1 MAGKR
6 ISRLTVLLLGAASAL
21 AAPHAAPADE
31 GKDKPKPAAPAG
43 NLDYWLKQATEAKD
57 EPKQPAEKPVNP
69 FQGRRPFH
77 RDDAVPG
84 VVELSNGKVLPG
96 WVYTTLETPLKI
108 FVKEEQQE
116 RRRFVPLINLLSLNA
131 VVEEEKM
138 ELRWR
143 WKAMGVPERVY
154 TGEKYPTRR
163 LLWRLRLIDGS
174 EMTGA
179 VKGQPIW
186 VELGNTKVGPMV
198 LHERSKGPIG
208 STLDDLVYIRRIIVS
223 RRLMDAVVQDAA
235 DKAPKADKPDSPA
248 KPAPQADKKQPA
260 APKP

>member
-1 MAGKR
+1 MASKR
-6 ISRLTVLLLGAASAL
+6 FSRLTALLLGAASAL
-21 AAPHAAPADE
+21 LPPHAAAADE
-31 GKDKPKPAAPAG
+31 DKDKPKAKPAAPAD
-43 NLDYWLKQATEAKD
+43 NLDYWLKQAPEAKD
-57 EPKQPAEKPVNP
+57 KPRQPAKEGVNP

-96 WVYTTLETPLKI
+96 WVYTTLEAPLKL
-108 FVKEEQQE
+108 FVEEE
-116 RRRFVPLINLLSLNA
+116 KHWRLAPLINLLSINA
-131 VVEEEKM
+131 VIAEEKM

-154 TGEKYPTRR
+154 TGEKYPSRR

-186 VELGNTKVGPMV
+186 VELGNAKVGPMV
-198 LHERSKGPIG
+198 LHERSKGPVG
-208 STLDDLVYIRRIIVS
+208 SALDELVYIRRIIIS
-223 RRLMDAVVQDAA
+223 RRLMDAVVQDGA
-235 DKAPKADKPDSPA
+235 DKAGKAEQPDRPA
-248 KPAPQADKKQPA
+248 RPVGQAGKKEPA